1 MTYTF
6 AFKSNTLVSGRVVV
20 RNGEAQVETRSAE
33 IAEGQGAEATLDAA
47 TTAINDGARV
57 IILPTVM
64 MPTVSKTLAFYRSGG
79 EKGGLTDHQREVFSP
94 EYIRKLDVFA
104 QEAVKRSVRVEN
116 SQSVYRLTFGVIAGS
131 VNGEEVHLDAEGY
144 GELANGETIQCRNF
158 SRVVEGDYKLSVDRN
173 GAVTAPRLYRRSD
186 TKAAVT
192 GKELLQS
199 YIDGDYTPETDA
211 EVGNVNR
218 LMLLAAVSSKLP
230 KAACV
235 ARDTLATLKG

>member
-6 AFKSNTLVSGRVVV
+6 AFKSTTLVSGRVVV
-20 RNGEAQVETRSAE
+20 RNGEAKVETRSVD
-33 IAEGQGAEATLDAA
+33 IAENQGAEATLDAA
-47 TTAINDGARV
+47 TAAIAEGARV

-64 MPTVSKTLAFYRSGG
+64 MPTVRKVLAFYRSGG
-79 EKGGLTDHQREVFSP
+79 TDGGLTDRQREIFSAD
-94 EYIRKLDVFA
+94 YVQKLSVFA

-116 SQSVYRLTFGVIAGS
+116 AQSVYRLTFGVIAGA

-158 SRVVEGDYKLSVDRN
+158 SRIIEGNYKLSVDRN
-173 GAVTAPRLYRRSD
+173 GAVTTPRLYRFD
-186 TKAAVT
+186 AEKAVT
-192 GKELLQS
+192 GKELLKAF
-199 YIDGDYTPETDA
+199 IDGDYTPETDSA
-211 EVGNVNR
+211 VGNINR
-218 LMLLAAVSSKLP
+218 LMLIAAVNSKLP